1 MPDRWV
7 QYLPGLIA
15 VGCVG
20 SYLGKRILVH
30 VFQVLFQRIVLGVVF
45 AIGLV
50 TLISAV
56 S

>member
-1 MPDRWV
+1 MPERVW

-15 VGCVG
+15 VSFVG

-30 VFQVLFQRIVLGVVF
+30 VSQVLFQRIVLGVVF